1 MEIQAHIA
9 EKQENNDPN
18 LNIGGRFKLLENYS
32 KDMMYEPEIM
42 EHNQTPEGF
51 PIQDVT
57 QSMYLEADP
66 KDPNVFYFSST
77 NALFKCDRRVSN
89 EPVRLDTTGLGAVS
103 CLSMSDNQYLLAGF
117 TCGSIA
123 LYHQSYRSPVTVWYN
138 ACKFGIVYIK
148 WCLMHYDDSKSKT
161 AKKQATS
168 FLESNKFQ
176 TRLCEFFAVD

>member
-1 MEIQAHIA
+1 MKLTFVSKVGSSPAVISAIDELGTVSSWSVMEIQAHIA

-42 EHNQTPEGF
+42 EHSQTPEGF
-51 PIQDVT
+51 PIHDVT

-66 KDPNVFYFSST
+66 KDSNVFYFSST

-103 CLSMSDNQYLLAGF
+103 CLSMSDN
-117 TCGSIA
+117 
-123 LYHQSYRSPVTVWYN
+123 
-138 ACKFGIVYIK
+138 
-148 WCLMHYDDSKSKT
+148 
-161 AKKQATS
+161 
-168 FLESNKFQ
+168 
-176 TRLCEFFAVD
+176 